1 MSRFVW
7 MLGAGVLSGALS
19 VSIAIAQDTPQGNV
33 ANGKKLFETIG
44 CFQCHGYVGQGGA
57 AGPKLLDPIPF
68 PAFIVQLRTPRNV
81 MPPYTERVLSD
92 QQVADVLTYVRK
104 SFGNKANAVT
114 LAEVAAARKGKT
126 ATSVSKPAP
135 KKKA

>member
-57 AGPKLLDPIPF
+57 AGPKLLDPIPY
-68 PAFIVQLRTPRNV
+68 PAFIVQLRTPRQV
-81 MPPYTERVLSD
+81 MPPYTERVLTD
-92 QQVADVLTYVRK
+92 QQVADIYAHV
-104 SFGNKANAVT
+104 
-114 LAEVAAARKGKT
+114 KT
-126 ATSVSKPAP
+126 FPLPPDPSTISILK
-135 KKKA
+135 